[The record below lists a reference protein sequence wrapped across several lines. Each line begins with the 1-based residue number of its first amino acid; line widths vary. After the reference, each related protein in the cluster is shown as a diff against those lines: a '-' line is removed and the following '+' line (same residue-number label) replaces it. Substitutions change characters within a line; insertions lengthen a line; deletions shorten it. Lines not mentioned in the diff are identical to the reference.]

1 MQKTTLVNFLHNGSN
16 FYPFGDKPEKLN
28 STEGRF
34 VPFIFERNQVGKLVN
49 AAEIYN
55 LNSNQKRI
63 KQRTSEQTNSLLAD
77 TIIKSKL
84 HTEQDTPK
92 YDPITKYMTLI
103 PTHHQID
110 DLHKTIDIKSYTLNH
125 TSVERGLQMRK
136 QQKGLNHKHQLIS
149 RSTKILTSQIPAIGI
164 YNPIPINRH
173 LPNIQIKSKSI
184 QKLPEIWEHTTQVTT
199 PKINIKNSES
209 EMMFAKQIAQINREV
224 DQEMKRNPN
233 QKFSTLQF
241 DVHENMNLEEAEQ
254 MRNRMKQ
261 YFQSVKDSLTKIKNL
276 INVKR

>member
-1 MQKTTLVNFLHNGSN
+1 MQKTSLVNFLHNGSN
-16 FYPFGDKPEKLN
+16 YYPFGDKPEKLS
-28 STEGRF
+28 STQGRF
-34 VPFIFERNQVGKLVN
+34 VPFIFERNQVGKLAN
-49 AAEIYN
+49 AEFYH
-55 LNSNQKRI
+55 LNTNQKSA
-63 KQRTSEQTNSLLAD
+63 KQRTSEQANSLLAD

-92 YDPITKYMTLI
+92 YDPITKYVTLI
-103 PTHHQID
+103 PTSQKID
-110 DLHKTIDIKSYTLNH
+110 ELHKTIDIKTYTLNH
-125 TSVERGLQMRK
+125 TSVERGQLMRK

-149 RSTKILTSQIPAIGI
+149 RSTKTLTSQIPAIGI
-164 YNPIPINRH
+164 YDPIPLNRH

-184 QKLPEIWEHTTQVTT
+184 QKLPEVWERTTQVTT
-199 PKINIKNSES
+199 PKINIKSSES

-224 DQEMKRNPN
+224 DSQMKRNPN

>member
-1 MQKTTLVNFLHNGSN
+1 MQKTSLVNFLHNGSN
-16 FYPFGDKPEKLN
+16 FHPFGDKPEKLN

-34 VPFIFERNQVGKLVN
+34 VPFIFERNQVGKLAN
-49 AAEIYN
+49 AELYH

-63 KQRTSEQTNSLLAD
+63 KQTTSEQTHSLIAD

-84 HTEQDTPK
+84 HTEQDSPK
-92 YDPITKYMTLI
+92 YDPVTKYMTLI

-110 DLHKTIDIKSYTLNH
+110 DLQKTIDIKSYTLNH
-125 TSVERGLQMRK
+125 TSVERGQQMRK
-136 QQKGLNHKHQLIS
+136 QPKGLNHKHQLIG
-149 RSTKILTSQIPAIGI
+149 RSTKTLTSQIPAIGI
-164 YNPIPINRH
+164 YDPLPLNRH

-184 QKLPEIWEHTTQVTT
+184 QKLPEVWERNTQVTT

-209 EMMFAKQIAQINREV
+209 EMMFAKQIAQINREI
-224 DQEMKRNPN
+224 DSQMKRNPN
-233 QKFSTLQF
+233 QKFSQLQF
-241 DVHENMNLEEAEQ
+241 DIHENMNLEEAEQ

-261 YFQSVKDSLTKIKNL
+261 YFQSVKDSLAKIKNL

>member
-1 MQKTTLVNFLHNGSN
+1 MQKTSLVNFLHNGSN
-16 FYPFGDKPEKLN
+16 YYPFGDKPEKFC
-28 STEGRF
+28 STQGRF
-34 VPFIFERNQVGKLVN
+34 VPFIFERNQVGKLAN
-49 AAEIYN
+49 AEFYH
-55 LNSNQKRI
+55 LNTNQKST
-63 KQRTSEQTNSLLAD
+63 KQRTSEQANSLLAD

-92 YDPITKYMTLI
+92 YDPITKYVTLI
-103 PTHHQID
+103 PTSQKMD
-110 DLHKTIDIKSYTLNH
+110 ELHKTIDIKTYTLNH
-125 TSVERGLQMRK
+125 TSVERGQQMRK

-149 RSTKILTSQIPAIGI
+149 RSTKTLTSQIPAIGI
-164 YNPIPINRH
+164 YDPNPLNRH

-184 QKLPEIWEHTTQVTT
+184 QKLPEVWERTTQVTT

-224 DQEMKRNPN
+224 DSQMKRNPN